1 MRRYPRDMEVRH
13 IDRQFL
19 WGSAF
24 MVTPVLEEGKTSV
37 DAYVP
42 DDVWYDFHTVSEEN
56 HIVLKQSKELRQT
69 SLKRLKASKVT
80 RMKFGFH
87 YRALGFKLRALL
99 LWQLHSDLSTFIF
112 EVDTFYRR
120 KSRH

>member
-1 MRRYPRDMEVRH
+1 MEVRH

-42 DDVWYDFHTVSEEN
+42 DDVWYDFHTGSRV
-56 HIVLKQSKELRQT
+56 Q
-69 SLKRLKASKVT
+69 ASGFVT
-80 RMKFGFH
+80 L
-87 YRALGFKLRALL
+87 AAPLGFINLHIRGGHILPAQKPALNTMERL
-99 LWQLHSDLSTFIF
+99 NFMDKFNF
-112 EVDTFYRR
+112 N
-120 KSRH
+120 

>member
-1 MRRYPRDMEVRH
+1 
-13 IDRQFL
+13 
-19 WGSAF
+19 

-87 YRALGFKLRALL
+87 EF
-99 LWQLHSDLSTFIF
+99 
-112 EVDTFYRR
+112 
-120 KSRH
+120 